1 MSVTIPLDIFSRL
14 DASIQTAILGAI
26 KGTASESASSTIKK
40 TRVNKGQ
47 STSHGDF
54 TKKILEEHKAE
65 VDAFKAE
72 LKISKP
78 EQKGAHLVFVSNYKK
93 EHAEEFKAFE
103 TEWKAAHPKVVAD
116 DSASSS
122 DEVSPAAG
130 GMPSAAAAAEKPK
143 RVMSDEQ
150 KAKMK
155 AGREKAAAAKKA
167 LSQGVNEALDQM
179 ASALDAPAPRAA
191 SPKIKPE

>member
-14 DASIQTAILGAI
+14 DASIQTAILAAI
-26 KGTASESASSTIKK
+26 KGTASESASSTVKK
-40 TRVNKGQ
+40 PRVNKGQ

-78 EQKGAHLVFVSNYKK
+78 EQKGAHLVFVSKYKK
-93 EHAEEFKAFE
+93 EHVEEFKAFE
-103 TEWKAAHPKVVAD
+103 AEWKAAHPKVFAD

-130 GMPSAAAAAEKPK
+130 GMPAAAGKPK

-167 LSQGVNEALDQM
+167 LSQGVNDALGEM
-179 ASALDAPAPRAA
+179 AAALEVPAPRAA
-191 SPKIKPE
+191 SPKMKPE